1 MKTKYFIKVCRRFD
15 IETGR
20 YIPYLKTWYEE
31 DAAGNLIFKSEA
43 LEDD

>member
-20 YIPYLKTWYEE
+20 YIHYLKTWYEE
-31 DAAGNLIFKSEA
+31 DENGNLIFKQ
-43 LEDD
+43 EDLTR